1 MITQSK
7 AFVKSFLKNFFNFLY
22 FFIGTIIGSTPPY
35 RHAHRNDGEDFLS
48 NPSVDYVATFLYKD
62 GFMTSGAIM
71 TGFVLA
77 NPSGAPIKIPLLYII
92 RNGI

>member
-1 MITQSK
+1 MQ
-7 AFVKSFLKNFFNFLY
+7 
-22 FFIGTIIGSTPPY
+22 
-35 RHAHRNDGEDFLS
+35 RHVAVRLRTVTRARNDGEDFLS

-77 NPSGAPIKIPLLYII
+77 NPSGTPIKIPLPIYNKEWDLICF
-92 RNGI
+92 